1 LHAAEVAEAMEMRR
15 VIVPPHPGLMS
26 AIGLLAADIRADF
39 GITCLTDATPS
50 NWRAVAAALAELLTR
65 AHAWSADEQLDPSR
79 LVINRMLELRYR
91 GQSSELRIP
100 LPDDAAD
107 PLSLAV
113 AGFHAEHQRRF
124 GYAMAERPVEIVTAR
139 LTAVA
144 TRPTPPPEAIPAPGD
159 TPRPVHGA
167 RSVWFAATG
176 FVATPIHDRGAIQRT
191 DRIAGPAIIEQMDTT
206 TVVPPG
212 WTATVDAAANL
223 LLQRED
229 V

>member
-1 LHAAEVAEAMEMRR
+1 MEMRR

-39 GITCLTDATPS
+39 GITCLTDATAS
-50 NWRAVAAALAELLTR
+50 GWHGVATALSELLAR
-65 AHAWSADEQLDPSR
+65 AHAWAADEQLDPAT
-79 LVINRMLELRYR
+79 LLIDRMLELRYR

-100 LPDDAAD
+100 LPDDVAD
-107 PLSLAV
+107 PLLHTV

-124 GYAMAERPVEIVTAR
+124 GYAMTDRPVEIVTAR

-144 TRPTPPPEAIPAPGD
+144 TRPTPPPEPTAAPAD
-159 TPRPVHGA
+159 TPRPVPGV
-167 RSVWFAATG
+167 RPVWFAATG
-176 FVATPIHDRGAIQRT
+176 FVATPIHDRGAIRRT